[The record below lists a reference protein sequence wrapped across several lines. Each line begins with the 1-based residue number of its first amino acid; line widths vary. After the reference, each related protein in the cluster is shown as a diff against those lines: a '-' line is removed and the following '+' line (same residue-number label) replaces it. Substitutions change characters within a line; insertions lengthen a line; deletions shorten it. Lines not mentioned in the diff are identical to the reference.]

1 MLSDTPW
8 VYPIVLQFNIIVVY
22 KQKYW
27 SDHIV
32 LYIKLK
38 LTYYST

>member
-22 KQKYW
+22 KQNTEAIPSY
-27 SDHIV
+27 
-32 LYIKLK
+32 YI
-38 LTYYST
+38 SN